1 MTIRLQD
8 RLLSNVLDFR
18 AAQASDPLAGFRQS
32 IEIDLDAVAPSNLR
46 ARPRRTRIW
55 ELGSSLH
62 CSIIG
67 TCLSTAELRHVLVQL
82 KVSGMQT
89 ANEHDLHSFGVGL
102 ASKRELG
109 AKLLQKALDRRHERA
124 SKAFAAAKDTE
135 TVRSWWKDALNKG
148 DIPGAYW
155 AVLTHPQTDDA
166 LLKLAFGDV
175 HMLSHLVGAANRADI
190 RRLREL
196 EAENAG
202 LTDELRRARQ
212 QIRDGFASRD
222 QIIRQLNELLAK
234 HDRPLPA
241 QTPAPTGDRNE
252 VAAMEEVIRD
262 LSKKLARD
270 GARRENA
277 EARVAALTA
286 VLHDKE
292 HRLQLLSN
300 ESEALRR
307 ELDLVERHLKTGVQS
322 TATAIDSIDL
332 AGTTVLYV
340 GGRANQIP
348 QLRALVESSGGQF
361 LSHDGGLEQS
371 LGQLPG
377 FVSRADIVLFPADCV
392 SHAAV
397 AAIKRACRQTATPYS
412 RLRSA
417 SLACLMA
424 ALPSLQH
431 VPLGAAG
438 ARFRSS

>member
-1 MTIRLQD
+1 MTVRLQD

-18 AAQASDPLAGFRQS
+18 AAQASDPLAGFRHS
-32 IEIDLDAVAPSNLR
+32 IEIDLDAVAPSNNLP

-82 KVSGMQT
+82 KVSGMQ
-89 ANEHDLHSFGVGL
+89 AADEHDVHSFGVGL
-102 ASKRELG
+102 AGKRELG

-124 SKAFAAAKDTE
+124 IKAFAAAKDAD
-135 TVRSWWKDALNKG
+135 TVRSLWKEALNKG

-166 LLKLAFGDV
+166 LVKLAFGDV

-196 EAENAG
+196 EAENAA

-212 QIRDGFASRD
+212 QIRGGFASRD

-234 HDRPLPA
+234 HDRPMPA
-241 QTPAPTGDRNE
+241 QPAVPNDERNE
-252 VAAMEEVIRD
+252 IAAMEEVIRD

-270 GARRENA
+270 GSRRENA

-286 VLHDKE
+286 ALHDKE
-292 HRLQLLSN
+292 HRLHVLSN

-307 ELDLVERHLKTGVQS
+307 ELDMVERHLQTGAQARAS
-322 TATAIDSIDL
+322 PSDSIDL
-332 AGTTVLYV
+332 AGTAILYV

-348 QLRALVESSGGQF
+348 QLRALIESSGGQF
-361 LSHDGGLEQS
+361 LNHDGGLEQS

-412 RLRSA
+412 PLRSA

-424 ALPSLQH
+424 ALPALQQTQ
-431 VPLGAAG
+431 PSAAVL
-438 ARFRSS
+438 RP

>member
-1 MTIRLQD
+1 MTIRLHD

-18 AAQASDPLAGFRQS
+18 AAQASNPLAGFRQS
-32 IEIDLDAVAPSNLR
+32 IEIDLDALSASKNLP

-109 AKLLQKALDRRHERA
+109 AKLLHKALDRRHDRA
-124 SKAFAAAKDTE
+124 IKAFAAANDTE
-135 TVRSWWKDALNKG
+135 TLRSLWKDALNKG

-166 LLKLAFGDV
+166 LIKLAFGDV

-202 LTDELRRARQ
+202 LSDELRRARE

-234 HDRPLPA
+234 YDRPVPP
-241 QTPAPTGDRNE
+241 QPPMPNSERDDI
-252 VAAMEEVIRD
+252 AAMEEVIRD

-277 EARVAALTA
+277 EARIAALSAT
-286 VLHDKE
+286 LRDKE
-292 HRLQLLSN
+292 QQLRELSKQ
-300 ESEALRR
+300 SEALRR
-307 ELDLVERHLKTGVQS
+307 ELDLVEQNFSH
-322 TATAIDSIDL
+322 ATDTPSDPIDL
-332 AGTTVLYV
+332 AGAAILYV
-340 GGRANQIP
+340 GGRANQTP
-348 QLRALVESSGGQF
+348 QLRALVEGSGGRF
-361 LSHDGGLEQS
+361 LNHDGGLEQS

-377 FVSRADIVLFPADCV
+377 LVSRADIVFFPADCV

-397 AAIKRACRQTATPYS
+397 AAIKRACRQTAKPYS
-412 RLRSA
+412 PLRSA
-417 SLACLMA
+417 SLTCLMA
-424 ALPSLQH
+424 ALPTLQQTQ
-431 VPLGAAG
+431 LGVTEVTP
-438 ARFRSS
+438 

>member
-1 MTIRLQD
+1 MTIRLHD

-18 AAQASDPLAGFRQS
+18 AAQASNPLAGFRQS
-32 IEIDLDAVAPSNLR
+32 MDIDIAAVSSSKNFP

-67 TCLSTAELRHVLVQL
+67 TCLSTAELRHLLVQL
-82 KVSGMQT
+82 KVNGMQA

-124 SKAFAAAKDTE
+124 IKAFAAANDTE
-135 TVRSWWKDALNKG
+135 ALRSLWKDALNRG

-155 AVLTHPQTDDA
+155 AVLTHPQTDEA
-166 LLKLAFGDV
+166 LVKLAFGDV

-196 EAENAG
+196 EAENAA

-212 QIRDGFASRD
+212 QIRDGFSSRD

-234 HDRPLPA
+234 HDRPVPPRSLIPSS
-241 QTPAPTGDRNE
+241 DRDD
-252 VAAMEEVIRD
+252 VAAMEEVIRA
-262 LSKKLARD
+262 LSMKLARE
-270 GARRENA
+270 ATRRESA
-277 EARVAALTA
+277 ETRTAALSAGLRGKEQQLRELSKQTA
-286 VLHDKE
+286 
-292 HRLQLLSN
+292 
-300 ESEALRR
+300 ALRR
-307 ELDLVERHLKTGVQS
+307 ELDLIEQHFS
-322 TATAIDSIDL
+322 HATDAPSDAIDL
-332 AGTTVLYV
+332 AGTAILYV

-348 QLRALVESSGGQF
+348 QLRTLVERSGGQF
-361 LSHDGGLEQS
+361 LNHDGGLEQN
-371 LGQLPG
+371 LAQLPG
-377 FVSRADIVLFPADCV
+377 LVSRADIVFFPADCV

-397 AAIKRACRQTATPYS
+397 AAVKRTCRQTATPYVP
-412 RLRSA
+412 LRSA

-424 ALPSLQH
+424 ALPALQQIQRT
-431 VPLGAAG
+431 AAE
-438 ARFRSS
+438 ATP

>member
-1 MTIRLQD
+1 MTARLQD

-18 AAQASDPLAGFRQS
+18 AAQASDPLVGFRQS
-32 IEIDLDAVAPSNLR
+32 IEIDLDTVPLSKNSP

-55 ELGSSLH
+55 ELGGSLH

-124 SKAFAAAKDTE
+124 IKAFAAANDTE
-135 TVRSWWKDALNKG
+135 TLRSLWKDALNKG

-155 AVLTHPQTDDA
+155 AVLTHPQTDDP
-166 LLKLAFGDV
+166 LIKLAFGDV

-196 EAENAG
+196 EAENAA
-202 LTDELRRARQ
+202 LTDELRRARH

-234 HDRPLPA
+234 QDRREPP
-241 QTPAPTGDRNE
+241 QAPIPNNE
-252 VAAMEEVIRD
+252 RDEIAAMEEVIRD
-262 LSKKLARD
+262 LSKKLARG
-270 GARRENA
+270 GARRKNA

-286 VLHDKE
+286 ALRDKE
-292 HRLQLLSN
+292 YRLQLSSK
-300 ESEALRR
+300 ESEALQR
-307 ELDLVERHLKTGVQS
+307 ELAVVERHLQTGVQS
-322 TATAIDSIDL
+322 TATSNDSIDL
-332 AGTTVLYV
+332 AGTAILYV

-348 QLRALVESSGGQF
+348 QLRALVENSGGQF
-361 LSHDGGLEQS
+361 LNHDGGMEQS

-412 RLRSA
+412 PLRSA

-424 ALPSLQH
+424 ALPALQQTQPSATQ
-431 VPLGAAG
+431 VITP
-438 ARFRSS
+438 

>member
-1 MTIRLQD
+1 MTIRLHD

-18 AAQASDPLAGFRQS
+18 ASQMPNPLVGLREP
-32 IEIDLDAVAPSNLR
+32 IEIDADTRQPSRQAPS
-46 ARPRRTRIW
+46 RPRRTRIW
-55 ELGSSLH
+55 ELGGSLH

-82 KVSGMQT
+82 KVGGMQT
-89 ANEHDLHSFGVGL
+89 ANEHDVHSFGVGL
-102 ASKRELG
+102 AGKRELG

-124 SKAFAAAKDTE
+124 IKAFAAANDTE
-135 TVRSWWKDALNKG
+135 TLRSLWKEALNKG

-166 LLKLAFGDV
+166 LIKLAFGDV

-212 QIRDGFASRD
+212 QIRDGFDSRD
-222 QIIRQLNELLAK
+222 QIIRQLNELVAK
-234 HDRPLPA
+234 YDRPVPP
-241 QTPAPTGDRNE
+241 QTPVPNNE
-252 VAAMEEVIRD
+252 RDDIAAMEDVIRD

-270 GARRENA
+270 SARRESA
-277 EARVAALTA
+277 EARTAALA
-286 VLHDKE
+286 AALRDKE
-292 HRLQLLSN
+292 HKLQVLSK

-307 ELDLVERHLKTGVQS
+307 ELDMVEGYFS
-322 TATAIDSIDL
+322 DATATPSDPIDL
-332 AGTTVLYV
+332 AGAAILYV

-348 QLRALVESSGGQF
+348 QLRALVEDSGGQF
-361 LSHDGGLEQS
+361 LNHDGGLEQS

-377 FVSRADIVLFPADCV
+377 LVSRADIVLFPADCV

-397 AAIKRACRQTATPYS
+397 AAVKRACRQTATPYAP
-412 RLRSA
+412 LRSA

-424 ALPSLQH
+424 ALPTLQQTQ
-431 VPLGAAG
+431 VRAAE
-438 ARFRSS
+438 ATS

>member
-1 MTIRLQD
+1 MTIRLHD

-18 AAQASDPLAGFRQS
+18 AAQASNPLAGFRQS
-32 IEIDLDAVAPSNLR
+32 IEIDLDALPPSRSLS

-82 KVSGMQT
+82 KVNGMQA
-89 ANEHDLHSFGVGL
+89 ANEHDVHSFGVGL

-124 SKAFAAAKDTE
+124 IKAFAAANDTE
-135 TVRSWWKDALNKG
+135 TLRSLWKDALNKG

-155 AVLTHPQTDDA
+155 AVLTHPLTDDA
-166 LLKLAFGDV
+166 LIKLAFGDV

-234 HDRPLPA
+234 YDRPEPP
-241 QTPAPTGDRNE
+241 QPPAPNRDGDDI
-252 VAAMEEVIRD
+252 AAMEEVIRD
-262 LSKKLARD
+262 LSRKLARD
-270 GARRENA
+270 GARRESA
-277 EARVAALTA
+277 EARSAALA
-286 VLHDKE
+286 VTLRNKE
-292 HRLQLLSN
+292 HQLQVLSK

-307 ELDLVERHLKTGVQS
+307 ELDMVEQHFQTGAQS
-322 TATAIDSIDL
+322 LAAPSDSVDL
-332 AGTTVLYV
+332 AGAAILYV

-361 LSHDGGLEQS
+361 LNHDGGLEQS

-377 FVSRADIVLFPADCV
+377 LVSRADIVFFPADCV

-397 AAIKRACRQTATPYS
+397 AAVKRACRQTVTPYAP
-412 RLRSA
+412 LRSA

-424 ALPSLQH
+424 ALPALQQTQ
-431 VPLGAAG
+431 PGAA
-438 ARFRSS
+438 AAVTP